1 MTDRNF
7 VVKCRERTGKRRR
20 RIAVDEHQIRLC
32 LVKHRIQ
39 SNQRFGRDGC
49 KRLPRLHNV

>member
-32 LVKHRIQ
+32 LVKHLVQ
-39 SNQRFGRDGC
+39 SRQRFGRDGRKC
-49 KRLPRLHNV
+49 LARLHNV

>member
-7 VVKCRERTGKRRR
+7 VVKCRERTGKCRR
-20 RIAVDEHQIRLC
+20 RIAMDEHQIRLR
-32 LVKHRIQ
+32 LVQHRIQ